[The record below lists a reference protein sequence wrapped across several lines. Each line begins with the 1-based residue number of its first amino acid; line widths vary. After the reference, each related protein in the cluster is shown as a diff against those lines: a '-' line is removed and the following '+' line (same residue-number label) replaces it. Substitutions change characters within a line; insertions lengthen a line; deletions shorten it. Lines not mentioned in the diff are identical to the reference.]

1 MPFLLPLATV
11 LTAALT
17 VKTAHKTTKVM
28 QKRKRRKERYGN

>member
-17 VKTAHKTTKVM
+17 VKTIGGTAKTIQRRK
-28 QKRKRRKERYGN
+28 KRKSRNVS

>member
-17 VKTAHKTTKVM
+17 VKTLDGTVKTIK
-28 QKRKRRKERYGN
+28 KRKRRKERYGN